1 MYLINLMLWLKLPL
15 SWDEPPRVPAWGTLT
30 MTTDNHQD
38 GVMEEV
44 PLADT
49 LGGPDTPGEVFAEH
63 MGGWAMVEALARGL
77 LGDTHERYVA
87 DPLWVA
93 LALLDRRDVGEP
105 IAACGI
111 WVGGERAFRLPVAWL
126 QRFGS
131 SEWLAVVRGERLL
144 LVDEPGAYLIV
155 DVPLGGRSFM
165 EAAHVEVEAYVA
177 QGLSITWRLGGLV
190 PLPALHASLAAY
202 VGEDARWWLERV
214 LGFVRYVLARA
225 LREASADP
233 ERLAS
238 LLLCKYGRLL
248 VSRTHVD
255 LHMSM
260 EEISLPIRLAGL
272 DRDPGWVPDL
282 ARIVYFHFD

>member
-1 MYLINLMLWLKLPL
+1 MDIVFGVSKALPTDGVTTSLGGVMYLINLMLWLKLPL
-15 SWDEPPRVPAWGTLT
+15 SWD
-30 MTTDNHQD
+30 DD
-38 GVMEEV
+38 GI
-44 PLADT
+44 
-49 LGGPDTPGEVFAEH
+49 FAEH
-63 MGGWAMVEALARGL
+63 FGGWAIVEALARGL
-77 LGDTHERYVA
+77 LGDAHERYAA
-87 DPLWVA
+87 DPLWIA
-93 LALLDRRDVGEP
+93 LALLDRREVGTLIGER
-105 IAACGI
+105 GI
-111 WVGGERAFRLPVAWL
+111 WVGDERAFRLPAAWL

-131 SEWLAVVRGERLL
+131 SEWLALVRGERLL
-144 LVDEPGAYLIV
+144 LVDEVGAYLIA

-165 EAAHVEVEAYVA
+165 EAAHAEVEAYVA
-177 QGLSITWRLGGLV
+177 RGLSITWRLGGLV